1 MYRLALVVARLLDA
15 YSLLIVVWCV
25 LSWIPRRP
33 GSWVE
38 VASDAIGAL
47 VEPYLR
53 LFRRFMP
60 PLGGIDFS
68 PVIAILV
75 LELLERVVLRIIV

>member
-1 MYRLALVVARLLDA
+1 MYNVALVIARLFDA

-25 LSWIPRRP
+25 LSWFPRRP

-38 VASDAIGAL
+38 VASDAIGTL

-53 LFRRFMP
+53 LFRRILP
-60 PLGGIDFS
+60 PMGGIDFS
-68 PVIAILV
+68 PVVAILV